1 MDEPEAERNPRAH
14 VASIANEEVVGADV
28 DDAERDGRLD
38 NPHGLRHQIQR
49 SQRQWDAV
57 RDSERGDDDHELPEA
72 AAQTQETDEKQN
84 MLRADQNVLNAR
96 GKELAHHRQS
106 ALPSARKV
114 RDLWMTVVEDRLRQ
128 RLSVINI
135 HEGLVCRI
143 VWEHPRDHCDGA
155 WRGVQGVSHVHAQR
169 LSLRQN
175 FNLRPLRTRLT
186 ALDLEPKARP

>member
-1 MDEPEAERNPRAH
+1 MNEPETECNPGANIAP
-14 VASIANEEVVGADV
+14 VANEQVVCADV
-28 DDAERDGRLD
+28 HDAECDGRLD
-38 NPHGLRHQIQR
+38 NAHRWRHEVQCR
-49 SQRQWDAV
+49 QRQRHAV
-57 RDSERGDDDHELPEA
+57 REGERGDYHHELPKA
-72 AAQTQETDEKQN
+72 AAQKQKTDEKQN

-96 GKELAHHRQS
+96 GKELAHHRQC

-135 HEGLVCRI
+135 HEGLVRRI
-143 VWEHPRDHCDGA
+143 VREHPRDHCDGA
-155 WRGVQGVSHVHAQR
+155 WRRVQGVSHVHAQR

-175 FNLRPLRTRLT
+175 VNLRPLRTRLT